1 MTGSAEPSLVA
12 GPPLRCS
19 SPSSL
24 LAPSATPR
32 QVAAA
37 TTVSSCS
44 SEAAARETT
53 ASQSRLAVSIDT
65 ESQHAAH
72 EAGLV
77 SRGSGV
83 GPWHSAHSSE
93 LGAAAAH
100 LDSDPAQSCLTFDR
114 HRPCR
119 CTWGPAIG
127 PTSWRQQQQRLRP
140 LAPRTQPIWG
150 CERPTAGTAGRRRGC
165 MRRKMWLHLPGKAA
179 RGGART
185 NSDYARGTTTRAR
198 ARAAR
203 RRPRRGCMRRKKR
216 RAAAAR
222 GQNTAG

>member
-72 EAGLV
+72 KAGLV
-77 SRGSGV
+77 SRGSSV
-83 GPWHSAHSSE
+83 R
-93 LGAAAAH
+93 GAAAARTQRSGSSSSCSA
-100 LDSDPAQSCLTFDR
+100 LGFSDHVTFDR

-127 PTSWRQQQQRLRP
+127 PTSWRQQQRRLRP

-150 CERPTAGTAGRRRGC
+150 CERPTAGTRTRGAAACAAPAAGKSG
-165 MRRKMWLHLPGKAA
+165 
-179 RGGART
+179 
-185 NSDYARGTTTRAR
+185 
-198 ARAAR
+198 AR
-203 RRPRRGCMRRKKR
+203 RR
-216 RAAAAR
+216 A

>member
-1 MTGSAEPSLVA
+1 MQYNPTWRSCFVVFSCFCLPGGKTPKWVSTSVRPPFWLFLPSCLACCVSPTLLLGPMTGSAEPSLVA

-37 TTVSSCS
+37 TTVSSSS

-83 GPWHSAHSSE
+83 GPWHSAHGSE

-100 LDSDPAQSCLTFDR
+100 LDSPFRAHAR
-114 HRPCR
+114 
-119 CTWGPAIG
+119 W
-127 PTSWRQQQQRLRP
+127 
-140 LAPRTQPIWG
+140 
-150 CERPTAGTAGRRRGC
+150 
-165 MRRKMWLHLPGKAA
+165 
-179 RGGART
+179 RGG
-185 NSDYARGTTTRAR
+185 SH
-198 ARAAR
+198 
-203 RRPRRGCMRRKKR
+203 PRSLTLSR
-216 RAAAAR
+216 
-222 GQNTAG
+222 

>member
-37 TTVSSCS
+37 TTVSSSS

-100 LDSDPAQSCLTFDR
+100 LDSDPAQSCLTFDC

-150 CERPTAGTAGRRRGC
+150 CERPTAGTRTRARRAAASHAP
-165 MRRKMWLHLPGKAA
+165 RRPPEKAA
-179 RGGART
+179 RGGARDKT
-185 NSDYARGTTTRAR
+185 RRDNSRVSLLVGWIT
-198 ARAAR
+198 
-203 RRPRRGCMRRKKR
+203 M
-216 RAAAAR
+216 
-222 GQNTAG
+222 

>member
-127 PTSWRQQQQRLRP
+127 PTSWRQQQRRLRP

-150 CERPTAGTAGRRRGC
+150 CERAHGGPARGRARRR
-165 MRRKMWLHLPGKAA
+165 RDA
-179 RGGART
+179 
-185 NSDYARGTTTRAR
+185 RAR
-198 ARAAR
+198 ARR
-203 RRPRRGCMRRKKR
+203 RRGCMRRKKR
-216 RAAAAR
+216 RVV
-222 GQNTAG
+222 G

>member
-1 MTGSAEPSLVA
+1 MTGSAGPSLVA

-37 TTVSSCS
+37 TTVSSSS

-100 LDSDPAQSCLTFDR
+100 LDFGSSPKLPHVRPPPPLPLHVGSS
-114 HRPCR
+114 HRAHELAAAAAAAEATGAPNTANLGLR
-119 CTWGPAIG
+119 AAHGGGRGRAAA
-127 PTSWRQQQQRLRP
+127 RRRRARLH
-140 LAPRTQPIWG
+140 APR
-150 CERPTAGTAGRRRGC
+150 RP
-165 MRRKMWLHLPGKAA
+165 PEKAA
-179 RGGART
+179 RGGARDKT
-185 NSDYARGTTTRAR
+185 RRDNSRVSLLVGWIT
-198 ARAAR
+198 
-203 RRPRRGCMRRKKR
+203 M
-216 RAAAAR
+216 
-222 GQNTAG
+222 

>member
-37 TTVSSCS
+37 TTVSSSS

-150 CERPTAGTAGRRRGC
+150 CERPTAGTRRRAARLHAP
-165 MRRKMWLHLPGKAA
+165 RRPPEKAA
-179 RGGART
+179 RGGARDKT
-185 NSDYARGTTTRAR
+185 RRDNSRVSLLVGWIT
-198 ARAAR
+198 
-203 RRPRRGCMRRKKR
+203 M
-216 RAAAAR
+216 
-222 GQNTAG
+222 

>member
-37 TTVSSCS
+37 TTVSSSS

-83 GPWHSAHSSE
+83 GPWHSVHSSSE
-93 LGAAAAH
+93 LGAAAAALGFGSSSKLPH
-100 LDSDPAQSCLTFDR
+100 VQPPPPLPLHVGSS
-114 HRPCR
+114 HRAHELAAAAAAAEATGAPN
-119 CTWGPAIG
+119 TANLG
-127 PTSWRQQQQRLRP
+127 LR
-140 LAPRTQPIWG
+140 A
-150 CERPTAGTAGRRRGC
+150 AHGRDADARRGC
-165 MRRKMWLHLPGKAA
+165 MRR
-179 RGGART
+179 RE
-185 NSDYARGTTTRAR
+185 
-198 ARAAR
+198 
-203 RRPRRGCMRRKKR
+203 KR
-216 RAAAAR
+216 RAAAR
-222 GQNTAG
+222 GTKHGGIIVG

>member
-37 TTVSSCS
+37 TTVSSSS

-127 PTSWRQQQQRLRP
+127 PTSWRQQQRRLRP

-150 CERPTAGTAGRRRGC
+150 CERPTAGTRTRGAAAACAAPAAGKSG
-165 MRRKMWLHLPGKAA
+165 
-179 RGGART
+179 
-185 NSDYARGTTTRAR
+185 
-198 ARAAR
+198 AR
-203 RRPRRGCMRRKKR
+203 RR
-216 RAAAAR
+216 A

>member
-150 CERPTAGTAGRRRGC
+150 CERPTAGDGGTAARLHAPRR
-165 MRRKMWLHLPGKAA
+165 PPEKAA
-179 RGGART
+179 RGGARDKT
-185 NSDYARGTTTRAR
+185 RRDNSRVSLLVGWIT
-198 ARAAR
+198 
-203 RRPRRGCMRRKKR
+203 M
-216 RAAAAR
+216 
-222 GQNTAG
+222 

>member
-37 TTVSSCS
+37 TTVSSSS

-83 GPWHSAHSSE
+83 GPWHSAHSSSE

-127 PTSWRQQQQRLRP
+127 PTSWRQQQRRLRP

-150 CERPTAGTAGRRRGC
+150 CERPTAAGRGRAARLHAPRR
-165 MRRKMWLHLPGKAA
+165 PPEKAA
-179 RGGART
+179 RGGARDKT
-185 NSDYARGTTTRAR
+185 RRDNSRVSLLVGWIT
-198 ARAAR
+198 
-203 RRPRRGCMRRKKR
+203 M
-216 RAAAAR
+216 
-222 GQNTAG
+222 

>member
-1 MTGSAEPSLVA
+1 MTGSAAPSLVA
-12 GPPLRCS
+12 GPPLCCS
-19 SPSSL
+19 NPSSL
-24 LAPSATPR
+24 LAPSATPPR
-32 QVAAA
+32 QAAA
-37 TTVSSCS
+37 TTTVSSSS

-127 PTSWRQQQQRLRP
+127 PTSWRQQQRRLRP

-150 CERPTAGTAGRRRGC
+150 CERPTAGTRTRG
-165 MRRKMWLHLPGKAA
+165 AV
-179 RGGART
+179 
-185 NSDYARGTTTRAR
+185 
-198 ARAAR
+198 ARAAACARKSGAR
-203 RRPRRGCMRRKKR
+203 RR
-216 RAAAAR
+216 A